1 MQEYL
6 LLAPRPISDL
16 NECVHR
22 YTSRGE
28 IDGLL
33 DATGNYV
40 KLLSAVAWVGFS
52 SRARNRRWCVL
63 WGRAMVR

>member
-40 KLLSAVAWVGFS
+40 KPCPPSPGSGFS